1 MVGRYIGSKQDIMGS
16 KPSKPKNHISG
27 TGLQTIIDISSDL
40 FLRIDPDG
48 TINYANEATQKLLGR
63 KSTDVIGLNITD
75 ISRDFDPKGKGYEE
89 QSIIFLTPQD
99 EERQLEVRWG
109 DFNNNPDV
117 KGTIVRARNAS
128 RRRELEQEQKYGRD
142 LFAAAFQAN
151 NAMCSITDIESGKF
165 LDVNEAWVNTLG
177 HSREEAIGQ
186 SSLDLKIWDTPETR
200 NMVIATMK
208 AEGRLQNFEAEI
220 NTKSG
225 ETLIVSINGV
235 TISVG
240 GLQHTYFSSTNI
252 TEERKNAASL
262 QESEARLRQA
272 QKMDA
277 VGQLTGGI
285 AHDFNNLLSVIL
297 GNTELMDADSEHA
310 DQISAISR
318 AAIRGAE
325 LTQNLLAFSRTQAL
339 KTDSFRLDEQLQ
351 PMLAILPRTLGEEIS
366 VETQTVPD
374 LWDCHAD
381 QGQAENVLLKLAIN
395 ARDAMPS
402 GGVLKVVY
410 ANKTDTDGEFITMT
424 ISDTGTGMSDTVL
437 ERALEPFYT
446 TKDVGEGTGLGL
458 SMVYG
463 FVEQSGGKLDIQSEF
478 GAGTSVVISLP
489 RAKA

>member
-1 MVGRYIGSKQDIMGS
+1 MGS

-208 AEGRLQNFEAEI
+208 AEGRLQNFEAE
-220 NTKSG
+220 
-225 ETLIVSINGV
+225 V
-235 TISVG
+235 
-240 GLQHTYFSSTNI
+240 
-252 TEERKNAASL
+252 
-262 QESEARLRQA
+262 
-272 QKMDA
+272 
-277 VGQLTGGI
+277 
-285 AHDFNNLLSVIL
+285 
-297 GNTELMDADSEHA
+297 
-310 DQISAISR
+310 
-318 AAIRGAE
+318 
-325 LTQNLLAFSRTQAL
+325 
-339 KTDSFRLDEQLQ
+339 
-351 PMLAILPRTLGEEIS
+351 
-366 VETQTVPD
+366 
-374 LWDCHAD
+374 
-381 QGQAENVLLKLAIN
+381 VL
-395 ARDAMPS
+395 
-402 GGVLKVVY
+402 
-410 ANKTDTDGEFITMT
+410 
-424 ISDTGTGMSDTVL
+424 VL
-437 ERALEPFYT
+437 EAVEEHFGKVHGLLEC
-446 TKDVGEGTGLGL
+446 LG
-458 SMVYG
+458 VW
-463 FVEQSGGKLDIQSEF
+463 E
-478 GAGTSVVISLP
+478 GAGV
-489 RAKA
+489 

>member
-1 MVGRYIGSKQDIMGS
+1 MGS
-16 KPSKPKNHISG
+16 KPSKSKTHISG
-27 TGLQTIIDISSDL
+27 AGLQTIIDISSDL
-40 FLRIDPDG
+40 FLRIEPNG
-48 TINYANEATQKLLGR
+48 TINYANEATLKLLGR

-75 ISRDFDPKGKGYEE
+75 ISQDFDPKGKSYEE
-89 QSIIFLTPQD
+89 QSIIFLTSLG

-109 DFNNNPDV
+109 DFNSNPDV
-117 KGTIVRARNAS
+117 MGTVVRARDAR

-151 NAMCSITDIESGKF
+151 NAMCSITDIESGEF
-165 LDVNEAWVNTLG
+165 LDVNEVWVNTLG
-177 HSREEAIGQ
+177 HSREEAIGRT
-186 SSLDLKIWDTPETR
+186 SLELKIWANAEIRD
-200 NMVIATMK
+200 NVIAILNSD
-208 AEGRLQNFEAEI
+208 GQLQNYEAEI
-220 NTKSG
+220 LTKTG
-225 ETLIVSINGV
+225 KTLLVSINGV
-235 TISVG
+235 TIDVG
-240 GLQHTYFSSTNI
+240 GLQHLFFSSTDI
-252 TEERKNAASL
+252 TEERRNAASL
-262 QESEARLRQA
+262 QESEARLRQS
-272 QKMDA
+272 QKMEA

-297 GNTELMDADSEHA
+297 GNAELMDPNSEHA
-310 DQISAISR
+310 EQISAISR

-381 QGQAENVLLKLAIN
+381 QGQAENVLLNLAIN
-395 ARDAMPS
+395 ARDAMPD

-410 ANKTDTDGEFITMT
+410 ANKTDSDGEFITMT

-437 ERALEPFYT
+437 ERALEPFFT

-463 FVEQSGGKLDIQSEF
+463 FVEQSGGKLSIQSER
-478 GAGTSVVISLP
+478 GAGTSVEISLP
-489 RAKA
+489 RAKV